1 MDMASHPL
9 PPYTDPAA
17 KQRARWEEMAVH
29 AAEANAFYAPDM
41 LAAAIDHLAADRD
54 VRLIE
59 AHDGER
65 LIGLLP
71 VTIRSRH
78 GRLPI
83 GCVANWIHDH
93 CFFGAP
99 MIARGQEAAAWRS
112 FLTQLDDAP
121 WARGFLHL

>member
-17 KQRARWEEMAVH
+17 KQRARWEELAVH

-59 AHDGER
+59 AHDAS
-65 LIGLLP
+65 GLSACCPLRYDHAMGDCRSAALP
-71 VTIRSRH
+71 TGFTTIVFS
-78 GRLPI
+78 
-83 GCVANWIHDH
+83 
-93 CFFGAP
+93 
-99 MIARGQEAAAWRS
+99 ARR
-112 FLTQLDDAP
+112 
-121 WARGFLHL
+121 